1 MDGMDWREAD
11 LCQYG
16 LVTPGPAPLRVAMPA
31 KKPTRF
37 ASNSWCVLEE
47 ACRRCSGEHRHQS
60 LMGGR
65 AAAAAEYTPELCE
78 AFCRGLA
85 RQKRY
90 DQQQMATSRRHGRS
104 ELKALI
110 RRLTENVKRDATCA
124 EKPKYTN
131 PILLTA
137 VSGAGGRG
145 RAEKYRENRRVRAM
159 VCDHTGLHP
168 NTSRGK

>member
-1 MDGMDWREAD
+1 MQIRRGKYVLFEHPASADSWHLPEMEAFLRTSGMDWREAD

-124 EKPKYTN
+124 
-131 PILLTA
+131 
-137 VSGAGGRG
+137 G
-145 RAEKYRENRRVRAM
+145 
-159 VCDHTGLHP
+159 
-168 NTSRGK
+168 